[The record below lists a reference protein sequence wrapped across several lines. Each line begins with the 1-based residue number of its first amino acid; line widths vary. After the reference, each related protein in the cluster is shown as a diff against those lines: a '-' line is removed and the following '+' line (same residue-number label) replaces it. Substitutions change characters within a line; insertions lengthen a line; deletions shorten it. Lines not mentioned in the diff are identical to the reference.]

1 MANEINLEQ
10 WEKFA
15 QHPRLGEIL
24 LQHRKITVPQ
34 MEQALQEQKIQNL
47 PVGEILIKM
56 NFITKDDLIEI
67 LNVQSNIDKLLAES
81 IEELKKVTQK
91 EE

>member
-1 MANEINLEQ
+1 MPNEINLEQ

-24 LQHRKITVPQ
+24 LQHKKITVPQ
-34 MEQALQEQKIQNL
+34 MEQALLEQKNLNL

-67 LNVQSNIDKLLAES
+67 LNLQSNIDKLLAES
-81 IEELKKVTQK
+81 MEELKKGTQK
-91 EE
+91 ES